1 MQKVLSFDDF
11 LFEAES
17 PVYTIP
23 GDPYSYKV
31 IDGVWYT
38 KGKNIKTLI
47 SLAKYKSSTELLNK
61 KFPDALKSYPASGS
75 KAAAAGAAA
84 GAASKVAAKS
94 KVTPDSTNPNASV
107 LFNGEEL
114 IWSVKKGSTYSPIKS
129 WTATSGLSF
138 LNAAT
143 GNEWWLL
150 AKSFVQSPEM
160 FSKEKNA
167 GPTPPGKYLIGLLET
182 RRGTHEEVS
191 SLRALYKK
199 IFTDEYDN
207 PTLAQKDFQNSG
219 EYSRIGWGNF
229 RAAIYAK
236 PGTNTFGRG
245 GFYVHGGTFPGSH
258 GCIDLTGDMD
268 DFAKFYGTW
277 LAANPTKKGVD
288 LTVDYGDS
296 LKNRALDYLW
306 SSNEIK
312 GIDLPTDEVIA
323 DAGTFDEDPDS
334 DYSNIA

>member
-1 MQKVLSFDDF
+1 MVQKILSFDDF
-11 LFEAES
+11 LFESES

-31 IDGVWYT
+31 INGVWYT
-38 KGKNIKTLI
+38 KGKNIKTWVSI
-47 SLAKYKSSTELLNK
+47 AGYKSSIELLNK
-61 KFPDALKSYPASGS
+61 KFPDALKSYPASGTSSSTVS
-75 KAAAAGAAA
+75 KKP
-84 GAASKVAAKS
+84 STV
-94 KVTPDSTNPNASV
+94 VVPDSINPNASV
-107 LFNGEEL
+107 LFNGENL

-129 WTATSGLSF
+129 WPATSGLSF
-138 LNAAT
+138 LNSAT
-143 GNEWWLL
+143 GNEWLLL

-167 GPTPPGKYLIGLLET
+167 GPTPPGEYLIGLLET
-182 RRGTHEEVS
+182 RSGTHEDVS
-191 SLRALYKK
+191 VLRALYKK

-207 PTLAQKDFQNSG
+207 PTTAEKDFQNSG

-229 RAAIYAK
+229 RAAIYSK

-258 GCIDLTGDMD
+258 GCIDLTSDMD
-268 DFAKFYGTW
+268 DFSKFYGTW

-306 SSNEIK
+306 SSTEIK
-312 GIDLPTDEVIA
+312 NVDLPTDTIA
-323 DAGTFDEDPDS
+323 AAPGTFDDDS